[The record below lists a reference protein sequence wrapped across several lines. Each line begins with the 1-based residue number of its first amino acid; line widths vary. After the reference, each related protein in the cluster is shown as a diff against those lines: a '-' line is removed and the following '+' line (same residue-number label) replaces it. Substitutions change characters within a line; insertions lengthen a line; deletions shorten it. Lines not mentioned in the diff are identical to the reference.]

1 MAVTLLSACSGGDSD
16 DGGSINPP
24 TPVIDVTPPT
34 IKVLLSTV
42 DITGVEEI
50 RISGN
55 ELSIGS
61 KLVASWS
68 DNVTKNCMVQM
79 TFDGVSVISG
89 NVPDKS

>member
-1 MAVTLLSACSGGDSD
+1 MAVTLFSACSVGDSVEGD
-16 DGGSINPP
+16 DITPP
-24 TPVIDVTPPT
+24 VPVIDVTPPT

-79 TFDGVSVISG
+79 TFDGVSVSSG